1 MPKPSPTFLDS
12 FWSYFHPG
20 YKEKNSK
27 GINSIADLSKVFSS
41 GKHLKGINGKDVL
54 QLKSYFDEELSINE
68 ELRKLF
74 SGMTRPDD
82 QGKENKI
89 ISSINDQINR
99 NAILT
104 KKLNVNHVE
113 NIWIK
118 QQLKANE
125 KLNKKLLVMLK
136 SRLGSGWKEK
146 GRGSGKGKG
155 GGSGKDNADEK
166 MRTSLV
172 IKTKTDEGIYQR
184 LQRMMRQMDRLKEI
198 RSREIQ
204 GQNKFVTDMK
214 KREGILRKMRKGGGS
229 GPVGVGGA
237 WVVTVKGMGKGLG
250 KKVRHEKS
258 KVQGL
263 AKNLHGKIDQQKK
276 KEAKLKKQ
284 IAKQR
289 QQTLD
294 LAAREKRKLRIQQ
307 KLEERKLV
315 KQARRAYKAL
325 KHKAKKV
332 YYTITQKA
340 KSASNQSS
348 NPSTAFTLTPVAA

>member
-1 MPKPSPTFLDS
+1 MPKPSPSFLDS

-20 YKEKNSK
+20 YKEKGFK

-74 SGMTRPDD
+74 SGMTGPDD

-89 ISSINDQINR
+89 MTSINDQINR

-104 KKLNVNHVE
+104 KKLNVNHAE

-125 KLNKKLLVMLK
+125 KLNKKLLIMLK
-136 SRLGSGWKEK
+136 SRLGSGGK
-146 GRGSGKGKG
+146 GKHGYYGKGKG
-155 GGSGKDNADEK
+155 WVSGKGRGHSKDNADEK

-214 KREGILRKMRKGGGS
+214 KREGILRKMKKGGGS
-229 GPVGVGGA
+229 GPARVGGA

-250 KKVRHEKS
+250 KKVGHEKS

-263 AKNLHGKIDQQKK
+263 AKNL
-276 KEAKLKKQ
+276 
-284 IAKQR
+284 
-289 QQTLD
+289 
-294 LAAREKRKLRIQQ
+294 
-307 KLEERKLV
+307 
-315 KQARRAYKAL
+315 
-325 KHKAKKV
+325 
-332 YYTITQKA
+332 
-340 KSASNQSS
+340 
-348 NPSTAFTLTPVAA
+348 

>member
-1 MPKPSPTFLDS
+1 M
-12 FWSYFHPG
+12 
-20 YKEKNSK
+20 
-27 GINSIADLSKVFSS
+27 SKVFSF

-68 ELRKLF
+68 EMRKLF
-74 SGMTRPDD
+74 SGMTGPDD

-89 ISSINDQINR
+89 MTSIKDQINR

-104 KKLNVNHVE
+104 KKLNVNHAE

-118 QQLKANE
+118 KQLKANE
-125 KLNKKLLVMLK
+125 KLNKKLLIMLK
-136 SRLGSGWKEK
+136 SRLGPEGNRKH
-146 GRGSGKGKG
+146 GYYGKHKG
-155 GGSGKDNADEK
+155 GGSGKHNADEK
-166 MRTSLV
+166 MRKSLV

-198 RSREIQ
+198 RRREIQ

-214 KREGILRKMRKGGGS
+214 KREGILRKMKKRGGS
-229 GPVGVGGA
+229 GPARVGGA

-250 KKVRHEKS
+250 KKVGHEKS

-263 AKNLHGKIDQQKK
+263 AKNLQGKIDQQKK

-284 IAKQR
+284 IAKQT
-289 QQTLD
+289 QETLD
-294 LAAREKRKLRIQQ
+294 LAAREKRKLRRQQ

-348 NPSTAFTLTPVAA
+348 NPPTAFTLTPVAA